1 LGARRS
7 VETRLAPRVVGV
19 WADLRGTIWPRSGSD
34 DGPLPPLLLLLTVLT
49 GLVDAVSYLR
59 LGHVFVANMTGNVVF
74 LGFGVAGANGVS
86 IGASLTALGS
96 FLVGSLCGGR
106 LGARLGS
113 HRAKLLRGGVLVQLV
128 LVGAAV
134 ALAAGAGDPSRGATR
149 YVLVSLLA
157 LAMGVQ
163 NATVRRLAVPE
174 LTTTVLTMTLT
185 GIAADSHGGAGT
197 GSKIGRRGLAV
208 AAMLLGALIGALLA
222 LRVDTFAPLVVAGCI
237 LALVAAVAHALAGS
251 EEPWARRP

>member
-1 LGARRS
+1 M
-7 VETRLAPRVVGV
+7 
-19 WADLRGTIWPRSGSD
+19 WPRRDSA
-34 DGPLPPLLLLLTVLT
+34 DGPLPPLLLLLTVVT

-96 FLVGSLCGGR
+96 FLIGSLCGGR
-106 LGARLGS
+106 LAARLGS
-113 HRAKLLRGGVLVQLV
+113 HRGKLLRAGLLVQVV

-134 ALAAGAGDPSRGATR
+134 AVAAAADDPPRGAWR
-149 YVLVSLLA
+149 YALVSLLA
-157 LAMGVQ
+157 LGMGVQ

-185 GIAADSHGGAGT
+185 GIAADSRAGAGT

-222 LRVDTFAPLVVAGCI
+222 LRVDTLAPLVLAACI
-237 LALVAAVAHALAGS
+237 LALVATVAHALARTD
-251 EEPWARRP
+251 EPWTRPG